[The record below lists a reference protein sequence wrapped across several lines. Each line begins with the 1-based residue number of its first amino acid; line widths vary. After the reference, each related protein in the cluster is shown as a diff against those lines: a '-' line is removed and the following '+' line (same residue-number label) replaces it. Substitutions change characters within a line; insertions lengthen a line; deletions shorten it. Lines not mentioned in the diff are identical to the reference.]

1 VLLQHDDSFIFQQS
15 WTQIK
20 SRRPRLDRLL
30 ARSPAG
36 DTAASPSKNSNS
48 CFNLFYF
55 NDVNIIQAS
64 FQRII
69 APVPAR
75 FHKPARQADLRCF
88 TLIFP
93 IYFFA
98 FLFNFYFDFSF
109 FNL

>member
-1 VLLQHDDSFIFQQS
+1 MQHEDSFIFKQS

-20 SRRPRLDRLL
+20 SRRPRLDRIPARPL
-30 ARSPAG
+30 AG
-36 DTAASPSKNSNS
+36 GTAASSEKNSNT

-69 APVPAR
+69 VLVQAH
-75 FHKPARQADLRCF
+75 FCKPARQADPSCF

-98 FLFNFYFDFSF
+98 FFI
-109 FNL
+109 